1 MNRNKIKK
9 HLTAF
14 LWMIVGSTVVLSS
27 VVIMNSFVEG
37 PQKDEIEKTT
47 YFEPVKE
54 KPKKKPKIEKKKRR
68 KKRRSVSS
76 ARKTLAPD
84 LSGISG
90 GFDFGLP
97 EFQPVD
103 TGGISKSVLGEIKDV
118 VMTQESVDVKP
129 VAVNRVAAEY
139 PKRARARGITGYVV
153 FNILISKTGGIEKL
167 KILESNPSGV
177 FDEVAKEA
185 VEQWRFEPARYQGK
199 AVKVWAKQR
208 VSFKLD

>member
-1 MNRNKIKK
+1 MSKIKK

-14 LWMIVGSTVVLSS
+14 LWMIIGATVVLSS

-37 PQKDEIEKTT
+37 PKKDEIEKTT
-47 YFEPVKE
+47 YFEPVKK
-54 KPKKKPKIEKKKRR
+54 KPKKKPEIKKKKRKR
-68 KKRRSVSS
+68 KKRPTSS
-76 ARKTLAPD
+76 TRRTLTPN

-103 TGGISKSVLGEIKDV
+103 TGEISKSVLGEIKDV

-129 VAVNRVAAEY
+129 IAVNKIAVKY

-153 FNILISKTGGIEKL
+153 FNILISETGSIENL
-167 KILESNPSGV
+167 KILESNPPGV
-177 FDEVAKEA
+177 FDEAATEA
-185 VEQWRFEPARYQGK
+185 LKQWRFEPARYQGK

-208 VSFKLD
+208 ITFKLD